1 MRVGEDLEGKEL
13 TRPTDEGMSIAKAEI
28 SDKAR
33 IGDRAG
39 REDKRAVMRDSRA
52 TPAHKTNRD
61 DAAQG
66 SATPS

>member
-1 MRVGEDLEGKEL
+1 
-13 TRPTDEGMSIAKAEI
+13 MSIAKAEI

-33 IGDRAG
+33 ICDEAG